1 MFMRGKLLRKPK
13 TAKKKGLFTR
23 KKICRFCVDKNR
35 IIDYKD
41 LRNLE
46 SFIKERGKIVSSRFS
61 GNCLRHQRRLA
72 EAIRRAR
79 FLALLPATHN

>member
-1 MFMRGKLLRKPK
+1 MLAKGKFGPRKPK
-13 TAKKKGLFTR
+13 TVRKKLFIK
-23 KKICRFCVDKNR
+23 KKICRFCADKNR

-46 SFIKERGKIVSSRFS
+46 SFIKERGKIISSRFS

-72 EAIRRAR
+72 EAIRKAR
-79 FLALLPATHN
+79 FLGLFVNQHQ